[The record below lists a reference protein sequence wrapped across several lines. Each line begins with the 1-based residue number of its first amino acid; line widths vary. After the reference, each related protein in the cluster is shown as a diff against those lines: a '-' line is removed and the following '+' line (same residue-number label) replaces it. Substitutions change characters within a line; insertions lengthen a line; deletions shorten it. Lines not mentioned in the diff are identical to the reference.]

1 MTLNC
6 REGSGIFGKRRSQLC
21 GPGFAR
27 SSASIAEEIAKE
39 CGRFG
44 FGDARIDVRPVMAG
58 GLGVDAR
65 AVLHS
70 PALGVRRCVIEA
82 ADAREGDGRRAHR
95 ARLKRSEEHT
105 SELQSLMRISY
116 DVFCLQKK

>member
-27 SSASIAEEIAKE
+27 SSASIAEAIAKE

-44 FGDARIDVRPVMAG
+44 FGAARIDVRTGLAG
-58 GLGVDAR
+58 VLAVDTR
-65 AVLHS
+65 TVPHS
-70 PALGVRRCVIEA
+70 PALGVRRCVIT
-82 ADAREGDGRRAHR
+82 ADASPQWYTRRAHR
-95 ARLKRSEEHT
+95 TPPHPPNK
-105 SELQSLMRISY
+105 
-116 DVFCLQKK
+116 

>member
-44 FGDARIDVRPVMAG
+44 FGDARIDVRPVLAG

-65 AVLHS
+65 AVLDY
-70 PALGVRRCVIEA
+70 PAPYVRRCGIA
-82 ADAREGDGRRAHR
+82 AEDGRDGDGREMRR
-95 ARLKRSEEHT
+95 VSERERV
-105 SELQSLMRISY
+105 SGE
-116 DVFCLQKK
+116 V

>member
-27 SSASIAEEIAKE
+27 SSASIAEAIAKA

-44 FGDARIDVRPVMAG
+44 FGAARIDVRPVMAG
-58 GLGVDAR
+58 GLGVAAR

-70 PALGVRRCVIEA
+70 PALGVRRRVLA
-82 ADAREGDGRRAHR
+82 APELRAGDGRWAH
-95 ARLKRSEEHT
+95 AAT
-105 SELQSLMRISY
+105 LQRPITIA
-116 DVFCLQKK
+116 KNWK